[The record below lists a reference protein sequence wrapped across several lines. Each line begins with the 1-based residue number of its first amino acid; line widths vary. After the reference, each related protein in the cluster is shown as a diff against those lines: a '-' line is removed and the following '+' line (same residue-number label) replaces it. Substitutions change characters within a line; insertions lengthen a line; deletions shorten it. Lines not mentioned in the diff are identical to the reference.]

1 MTVTRLTI
9 RALLFRRRS
18 LALLFPVAAVVF
30 FVALAIIRGD
40 VIPDTQAII
49 VGRLLVTTVAPLV
62 ALVLAV
68 TAIGDERESG
78 TIVYLATAR
87 ISRLQIAAEK
97 TLAAAIC
104 AAILLSPAFVAIA
117 ILGSHLG
124 VGTDNILRGIAG
136 TLLVATV
143 YSAVFV
149 MVGLLLRRALVVG
162 ILYILVW
169 EGAIATI
176 APSAER
182 FSMTAWGRGITDGGI
197 YGLTPDL
204 VPTLGASTGVIAL
217 VVVTLLAVVLAGW
230 RLGRMDLP

>member
-1 MTVTRLTI
+1 
-9 RALLFRRRS
+9 
-18 LALLFPVAAVVF
+18 
-30 FVALAIIRGD
+30 
-40 VIPDTQAII
+40 
-49 VGRLLVTTVAPLV
+49 
-62 ALVLAV
+62 
-68 TAIGDERESG
+68 
-78 TIVYLATAR
+78 
-87 ISRLQIAAEK
+87 
-97 TLAAAIC
+97 
-104 AAILLSPAFVAIA
+104 
-117 ILGSHLG
+117 
-124 VGTDNILRGIAG
+124 
-136 TLLVATV
+136 VATV

-217 VVVTLLAVVLAGW
+217 VVVTVVAVVLAGW